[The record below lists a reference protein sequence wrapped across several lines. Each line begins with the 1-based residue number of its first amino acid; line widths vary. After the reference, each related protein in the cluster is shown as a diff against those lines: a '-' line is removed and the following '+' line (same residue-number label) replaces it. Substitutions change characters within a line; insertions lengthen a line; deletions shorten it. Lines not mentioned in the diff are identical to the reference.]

1 VRGGGEAGVAAAAAT
16 RASNQEPLPRRG
28 EVVQLLSRI
37 GVIDHRADRRLELNR
52 LPLVPGAV
60 AALAVASA
68 LGLML
73 RVESEMKKGILVLTG
88 DQVDIAAAAAI
99 AAAGTSVRDI
109 LLPPK
114 SETAIPAVSGL
125 YVDPD
130 FVNKHVSQTVLS
142 VWWFLG

>member
-1 VRGGGEAGVAAAAAT
+1 
-16 RASNQEPLPRRG
+16 
-28 EVVQLLSRI
+28 
-37 GVIDHRADRRLELNR
+37 
-52 LPLVPGAV
+52 VPGAV

-130 FVNKHVSQTVLS
+130 FVNKNVSQTVLS
-142 VWWFLG
+142 VWCFLG